1 MGEIY
6 CNGVLNNH
14 REDYESLGADISI
27 TADALWCAEDGM
39 NESLKEDLIIDLK
52 TLINKT
58 FEVDVENS
66 DVAELFPV
74 SDAIEALSFY
84 ISDEEY
90 EVLKQDTMKEP

>member
-1 MGEIY
+1 
-6 CNGVLNNH
+6 
-14 REDYESLGADISI
+14 
-27 TADALWCAEDGM
+27 M

-90 EVLKQDTMKEP
+90 EV